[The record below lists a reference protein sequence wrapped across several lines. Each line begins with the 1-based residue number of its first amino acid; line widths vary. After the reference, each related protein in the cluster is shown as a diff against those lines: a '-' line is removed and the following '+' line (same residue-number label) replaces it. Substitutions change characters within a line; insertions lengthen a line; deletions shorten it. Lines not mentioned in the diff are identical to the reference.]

1 MFNSLRK
8 AVLHNISPL
17 SLIRIRFISSDSITT
32 HQKSFM
38 ISYLINTCGLSQQ
51 KAISAAKKFHFE
63 SSTKPDS
70 VLTLLKNNG
79 FSDSQISK
87 IIAQRP
93 KILVA
98 SVDKTLKPK
107 FDFFNSKGLS
117 GPDLAK
123 VLSREGTVLLS
134 SLEKTIIPNFDSL
147 KSIVGT
153 DAKVTSMLKRS
164 LDVLRCDHDKTLAP
178 NFSILRA
185 HGVPDSN
192 IAKLLVTQPRL
203 FIRNPSRFSEKV
215 EEVKKMK
222 LDPSQYLFLMA
233 MHALDAMSRSSLEA
247 KFDVYKSWGWSED
260 QVQCAFQKKPYC
272 MTLSQKN
279 IMSTMDSLVNKF
291 GYAPSY
297 IAEQPTVLS
306 FSCEK
311 RIIPRCSA
319 MQILFRNGKVKQST
333 TLYSFL
339 KLPEDVFLKKYI
351 SRFEKEVPELLTVYP
366 EEGKMNGLDTSC
378 SVV

>member
-1 MFNSLRK
+1 MFTSLSLPK
-8 AVLHNISPL
+8 IVLHKTNLVS
-17 SLIRIRFISSDSITT
+17 SLIRFISSDSITT

-38 ISYLINTCGLSQQ
+38 ISYLINSCGLSEE
-51 KAISAAKKFHFE
+51 KARSASKKFHFE
-63 SSTKPDS
+63 SPTNPES
-70 VLTLLKNNG
+70 VLNLLRNNG

-87 IIAQRP
+87 TITRVP
-93 KILVA
+93 EILVYK
-98 SVDKTLKPK
+98 VDKTLKPK

-117 GPDLAK
+117 GDDLAK
-123 VLSREGTVLLS
+123 TLSRDGTVLAC
-134 SLEKTIIPNFDSL
+134 SLEKNIIPKFDFL

-153 DAKVTSMLKRS
+153 DAKVTAILKRS
-164 LDVLRCDHDKTLAP
+164 MGVLKRDHDKTVAP

-203 FIRNPSRFSEKV
+203 FIRNPSRFSEYV

-222 LDPSQYLFLMA
+222 FDPSQYLFLMA

-260 QVQCAFQKKPYC
+260 QVRCAFQKKPYC
-272 MTLSQKN
+272 MILSEKN

-319 MQILFRNGKVKQST
+319 MQILFRKGKVKQST
-333 TLYSFL
+333 SLYSFL
-339 KLPEDVFLKKYI
+339 QLQEDVFLKKYI
-351 SRFEKEVPELLTVYP
+351 SRFEKEVPELLSAYQGK
-366 EEGKMNGLDTSC
+366 GKMNG
-378 SVV
+378 